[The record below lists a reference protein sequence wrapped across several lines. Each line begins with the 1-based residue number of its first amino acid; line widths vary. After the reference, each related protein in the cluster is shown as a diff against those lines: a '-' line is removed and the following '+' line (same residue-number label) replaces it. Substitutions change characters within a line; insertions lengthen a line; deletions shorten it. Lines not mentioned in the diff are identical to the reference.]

1 MGPRGGVALEGT
13 SEGYFLLAL
22 ALFQGFLGLYVLL
35 GFPRRD
41 WNPVIGV
48 LFLFNGFGA
57 LGVAGRSMA
66 VDAASF
72 AFWELATAILD
83 TPTVFII
90 LYFVLTFPKPLLGEA
105 SRRPLALLI
114 GGYIAVWSVLL
125 ASASAPWV
133 ATGLNG
139 YLVPTNLTAGFY
151 TGAPAYL
158 IYAFAAPVLAHHLV
172 QLRDRP
178 RQQGQVGIFLAA
190 LVLRTGFISPITG
203 VLDDSGTP
211 IHLVSLLL
219 HLSVAGAV
227 AWMAW
232 HLRADRVAARWEVGF
247 VLAAYAAGLI
257 LGSLDTAVQSAL
269 GLAQPPLNRL
279 ELFLVRPVLFL
290 YALGH
295 YQVLDRPGRTAG
307 ATFAGAAAVLGA
319 GGFLLVL
326 GLDPAFGTARPW
338 PGWVALAFGL
348 AGLAATVGTLAAT
361 RVLPA
366 VGAMGTGRR
375 ERLEQFRHA
384 AELAALAGGPA
395 GLEGEALRQ
404 KAEALGLTDLEQRLV
419 RAEVAAPEAG
429 QAVLSKRYLVERTL
443 ARTPHSEVVLARDAL
458 TGQPRVL
465 KRLPAGLAHAPE
477 ARRRIAREAAVLGQ
491 LRHPH
496 VVTVHDT
503 VVSEADV
510 FLVLEYVEGG
520 SLADRLGRGPLPP
533 TEALRMGAELL
544 DALAHAHAQG
554 VVHRDIKPANVL
566 LTRDGAVK
574 LADFGIAAW
583 RHGPATSTRATAGPI
598 GTPLFM
604 APEQAR
610 GESVGP
616 PADIYAVGVLLHLML
631 TGEPP
636 IAGWRD
642 MDDWALQRRIARG
655 GARLAANVPA
665 PLRPL
670 LQRALRAR
678 PDQRFADAA
687 TMAGALRAAA
697 AGLKPAPRLQAGR

>member
-1 MGPRGGVALEGT
+1 MGRRGGVALEGT
-13 SEGYFLLAL
+13 FEGYFLLAL

-57 LGVAGRSMA
+57 LGVAGWSMA
-66 VDAASF
+66 VDAASIG
-72 AFWELATAILD
+72 FWELATVVLD
-83 TPTVFII
+83 TPTVFVI
-90 LYFVLTFPKPLLGEA
+90 LYFVLTFPRPLLGEA

-114 GGYIAVWSVLL
+114 GGYVAVWTVLL
-125 ASASAPWV
+125 ASASAPWIGM
-133 ATGLNG
+133 GLNG
-139 YLVPTNLTAGFY
+139 YPDATTLAASFY
-151 TGAPAYL
+151 IGAPTYL
-158 IYAFAAPVLAHHLV
+158 IYAFAAPVLAYHLV
-172 QLRDRP
+172 ELRDRP

-190 LVLRTGFISPITG
+190 VVLRTGFISPVNSVFDG
-203 VLDDSGTP
+203 SGMPTN
-211 IHLVSLLL
+211 LFSLLL
-219 HLSVAGAV
+219 HLGVAGAV

-232 HLRADRVAARWEVGF
+232 HFLANRVVARWEAGF
-247 VLAAYAAGLI
+247 VLAAYPAGI
-257 LGSLDTAVQSAL
+257 VLGSLDAGLQSAI

-279 ELFLVRPVLFL
+279 ELFLVRPLLFL

-295 YQVLDRPGRTAG
+295 YQVLDRPGRMAG

-338 PGWVALAFGL
+338 PGSVALALGL

-366 VGAMGTGRR
+366 LGGTGTGRR
-375 ERLEQFRHA
+375 ERLELYRHA
-384 AELAALAGGPA
+384 AELAVLADGP
-395 GLEGEALRQ
+395 GSLDGEALRQ
-404 KAEALGLTDLEQRLV
+404 KAEALRLTDLEQRLV
-419 RAEVAAPEAG
+419 RAEVAAPETGKA
-429 QAVLSKRYLVERTL
+429 ALSKRYLVERTL
-443 ARTPHSEVVLARDAL
+443 ARTPHSEVVLARDAH

-520 SLADRLGRGPLPP
+520 SLADRLGQGPLPAP
-533 TEALRMGAELL
+533 EALRIAAELL

-566 LTRDGAVK
+566 LTRGGAVK

-583 RHGPATSTRATAGPI
+583 RHGAGATRATVGPV
-598 GTPLFM
+598 GTPLYM

-610 GESVGP
+610 GAPAGP
-616 PADIYAVGVLLHLML
+616 PADLYSVGVLLHLML

-636 IAGWRD
+636 IPGWRD
-642 MDDWALQRRIARG
+642 LDDWALQQRVARG
-655 GARLAANVPA
+655 GTRLAATVPA
-665 PLRPL
+665 PMRPV

-678 PDQRFADAA
+678 PDQRFADSA
-687 TMAGALRAAA
+687 TMARALRAAA
-697 AGLKPAPRLQAGR
+697 AGLKPEAPLRAGG